1 MSKIVL
7 HQWEISPFCQKVA
20 RSLRFKGLDYEVVN
34 YNGLKAMFA
43 ARLSPVGKLPVV
55 DIGGTRVQDSTRIA
69 RYLDQR
75 YPEPPLYPA
84 DPQQRAQAE
93 LWEDYADELLYWYEV
108 YLRVNDPEA
117 LDQAVTLAME
127 GRPVVERLPVKLSLR
142 TMLRISLAGQGLGR
156 MKREDVHAEFLRQLD
171 RIETLLPASGW
182 LVGKNKTIAD
192 IAVGSQLLEVVRT
205 SHFRSEVQ
213 KRPRLWA
220 WLQKI

>member
-20 RSLRFKGLDYEVVN
+20 RSLRFKGLDYEAVN

-55 DIGGTRVQDSTRIA
+55 DIDGTRVQDSTRIA
-69 RYLDQR
+69 RYLDQH

-108 YLRVNDPEA
+108 YLRVNDPDA
-117 LDQAVTLAME
+117 LDQAVTLSME
-127 GRPVVERLPVKLSLR
+127 GRPAVERLPVKLSLR